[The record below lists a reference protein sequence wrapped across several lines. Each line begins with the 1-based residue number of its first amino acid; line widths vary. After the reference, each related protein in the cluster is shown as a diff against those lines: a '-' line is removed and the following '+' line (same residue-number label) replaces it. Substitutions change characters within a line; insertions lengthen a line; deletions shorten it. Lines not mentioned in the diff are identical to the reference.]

1 MRKWQDLAS
10 RRGRIP
16 TLARWK
22 TTQYGWVACGW
33 QRLLTPF
40 KCHSD
45 DNTHFLNCGHHLFM
59 YTAQYTLSICAKIFT
74 KTVVCCLCVLAPSNY
89 FHKHQWARSALVITR
104 YHLYWLQMSTTVK
117 AENFISSFLHATF
130 ESYIR
135 PNKSKWRHKPEFFI
149 LLDSNKQSPS
159 H

>member
-16 TLARWK
+16 TLVRWK

-33 QRLLTPF
+33 QRILTPF

-59 YTAQYTLSICAKIFT
+59 YTAQYTLSICAKNIYEDR
-74 KTVVCCLCVLAPSNY
+74 CLL
-89 FHKHQWARSALVITR
+89 FMRLRSFELLPQASVSSLGLKSSPVITCIDR
-104 YHLYWLQMSTTVK
+104 ELAQLLKLKTLSHPFCTRRSNLTSAQTNQNGVT
-117 AENFISSFLHATF
+117 NQSFSF
-130 ESYIR
+130 Y
-135 PNKSKWRHKPEFFI
+135 
-149 LLDSNKQSPS
+149 
-159 H
+159 